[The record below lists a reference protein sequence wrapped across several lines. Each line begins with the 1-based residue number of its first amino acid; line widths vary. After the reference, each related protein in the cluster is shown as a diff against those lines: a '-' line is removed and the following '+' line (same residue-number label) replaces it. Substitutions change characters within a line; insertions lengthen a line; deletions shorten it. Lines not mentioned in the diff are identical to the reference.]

1 MRIMLVPHRSMA
13 ARDLARDPRAE
24 YVGRIA
30 AWDRRIAAHEQA
42 HAVLANSRLA
52 TAAIAAVLLVL
63 SIRTTVSAWW
73 LLVPAA
79 VFAVLAV
86 VHAKVL
92 ERVERGR
99 RARGLYERGLDRLN
113 NEWAGK
119 GRQGARFLDG
129 HPYAKDIDLFGSGS
143 LFELL
148 NTTRSDAGEA
158 TLASWIRSGASVAEV
173 RARQTA
179 AAELTPRLDFR
190 EDLAALAADAQR
202 GDTERLLSWAA
213 SAPFMCERWLPS
225 LLAVSAAITVALAVA
240 AWWTSVA
247 WAVFLFWVP
256 VQVAAVAVWRR
267 RRGLQRFIPSS
278 ERNVRLVAGLLERL
292 EREPFESPWL
302 TARHAAL
309 GASGESAAHALNRL
323 RGLVSVLD
331 SFSDN
336 LFFIPIGRVLL
347 VHDQLLLAIERWRQV
362 HGASMDAWLRAA
374 GEIEAMTALA
384 SYAYERL
391 ADPFPEL
398 VDNGIVFDGKALGH
412 PLIADEVSVRNDV
425 QLGDGGPQVL
435 VVSGSNMSGKSTLLR
450 AIGVNIVLAL
460 AGAPVRASSLRLSP
474 LSIGA
479 TLRIDDS
486 LQEHRSRFYAEI
498 VKIRDILDIA
508 RSGRALLF
516 LLDEILHGTNSYDR
530 RIGAEAIVRGLVG
543 YGAIGLVTTHDLALT
558 EIVPRLRHAA
568 ANVHF
573 EDRLDAGQ
581 MVFDYRMRPG
591 VVEHSNALALMRA
604 VGLEV

>member
-1 MRIMLVPHRSMA
+1 MLIPNRSMA
-13 ARDLARDPRAE
+13 ARDLTRDPRAE
-24 YVGRIA
+24 YIRRIAVWDGRIA
-30 AWDRRIAAHEQA
+30 AHDQA
-42 HAVLANSRLA
+42 HAVLANSRLV

-63 SIRTTVSAWW
+63 SIRTAVSAWS
-73 LLVPAA
+73 LFVPAA
-79 VFAVLAV
+79 AFAVLAV

-92 ERVERGR
+92 ERAERGR
-99 RARGLYERGLDRLN
+99 RARALYERGLDRLN

-119 GRQGARFLDG
+119 GRNGARFLDG
-129 HPYAKDIDLFGSGS
+129 HPYAKDIDLFGPGS

-158 TLASWIRSGASVAEV
+158 ALASWIQNGASVTEV

-179 AAELTPRLDFR
+179 TAELTPRLDFR

-202 GDTERLLSWAA
+202 GDTERLLSWAT

-225 LLAVSAAITVALAVA
+225 LLAVCAAITVTLAAA
-240 AWWTSVA
+240 AWWSRVA
-247 WAVFLFWVP
+247 WAVLIVWVP
-256 VQVAAVAVWRR
+256 VQVSAVALWRR
-267 RRGLQRFIPSS
+267 RRGLRRAIRSS
-278 ERNVRLVAGLLERL
+278 ERDLRLVAGLLERI
-292 EREPFESPWL
+292 EREPFAASWL
-302 TARHAAL
+302 AARQAGL
-309 GASGESAAHALNRL
+309 RSGGESAAHAVNRL
-323 RGLVSVLD
+323 RAIVSLLD

-347 VHDQLLLAIERWRQV
+347 VHEQLLLAIERWHQV

-384 SYAYERL
+384 SYAYERH

-398 VDNGIVFDGKALGH
+398 VDDGIVFAGKALGH
-412 PLIADEVSVRNDV
+412 PLIADEVSVRNDI
-425 QLGDGGPQVL
+425 QLGDDGPQVL

-460 AGAPVRASSLRLSP
+460 AGAPVRASSLRLSQ

-508 RSGRALLF
+508 RSGRALLY

-558 EIVPRLRHAA
+558 EIVPRLGHAA

-573 EDRLDAGQ
+573 EDRLEGGQ

-604 VGLEV
+604 VGLDV